1 MYARDNNKPTMGSG
15 DDDLY
20 REREREREREVM
32 EPYGGREEVSGVGD
46 VSGVAI
52 TDSLPRCKDPIRS
65 DN

>member
-1 MYARDNNKPTMGSG
+1 MTCI
-15 DDDLY
+15 
-20 REREREREREVM
+20 EREREREREVM